1 MTGKSPRKKV
11 DALYWQGR
19 MRVAQAYLEAA
30 QQTQLL
36 AEAGQDCNPV
46 ISLIVLSAIA
56 FGDSLTA
63 KRAQVVNQQDHAQAP
78 RLLRDVLGN
87 LLPDGQ
93 ERRYRR
99 ILSFKDELHYGTRQ
113 ATLDE
118 ARRLLADLEEFVQW
132 AHGLL

>member
-1 MTGKSPRKKV
+1 MTGKCPRRRV

-19 MRVAQAYLEAA
+19 LRVAQSYLEAA
-30 QQTQLL
+30 QQAHLL

-46 ISLIVLSAIA
+46 ISQIVLSAIA

-63 KRAQVVNQQDHAQAP
+63 RRAQVVNQQDHAQAP

-99 ILSFKDELHYGTRQ
+99 ILSFKDEVQIR
-113 ATLDE
+113 ATI
-118 ARRLLADLEEFVQW
+118 
-132 AHGLL
+132 

>member
-11 DALYWQGR
+11 DVLYWQGR
-19 MRVAQAYLEAA
+19 LRVAQAYLEAA
-30 QQTQLL
+30 QQAHLL
-36 AEAGQDCNPV
+36 AEVGQNCNPV
-46 ISLIVLSAIA
+46 ISPIVLAAIA

-63 KRAQVVNQQDHAQAP
+63 KRAQVINQQDHAQAS

-99 ILSFKDELHYGTRQ
+99 ILSFKDEVQYGTRQ
-113 ATLDE
+113 ATRDE
-118 ARRLLADLEEFVQW
+118 AGRLLADLEELARW
-132 AHGLL
+132 AQELL